1 MLPTPPGPRRDET
14 TTSKAHSLRTETR
27 KPTTLIIKNKRGV
40 IVHKKAPL
48 PFIGQKRNFINHFI
62 SVINQVVTTDGDS
75 WTIIDAFGGSGLL
88 SHVSKRCKPGAT
100 VIYNDFDDYHVRLR
114 HINDTNRLRQKLA
127 VALANSPRQKQ
138 LSVTVRASVLDC
150 IAGFD
155 GYLDW
160 AAIGS
165 WLRTDYALADG
176 YLNGLTRVKRDFA
189 LLLSEH
195 QHNPKALFILD
206 PPYVCTTQGMYA
218 NKDYFGMVEF
228 LRLMRLVRPPFI
240 FFSSTRSEFVDY
252 LNFVVENN
260 LEGSDRLAG
269 YQRISIDAKVNKTA
283 KYEDNLIYKF

>member
-1 MLPTPPGPRRDET
+1 M
-14 TTSKAHSLRTETR
+14 
-27 KPTTLIIKNKRGV
+27 
-40 IVHKKAPL
+40 HKKAPL

-62 SVINQVVTTDGDS
+62 SVVNQVITTDGDG

-165 WLRTDYALADG
+165 WLLFSGKYATSLPELRAKTLYNTIRRTDYALADG

-240 FFSSTRSEFVDY
+240 FFSSTRSELVDY
-252 LNFVVENN
+252 LDFVVENN